1 MRDTWEE
8 PEGEEEVPH
17 RMFIKVFSY
26 ETKRMWLADLGKTMG
41 IRGSVLTE
49 DYISHP

>member
-26 ETKRMWLADLGKTMG
+26 ETRWTWLADLGKTVG
-41 IRGSVLTE
+41 ISVLTE